1 MRPAIRAPAR
11 CLAARRPNLHER
23 GKSAIRVA
31 QVQRPGDL
39 TLGHARTCRNA
50 IDQGGSLDGIG
61 ADHGNDAGVPLS
73 KVRAPPAAPRMT
85 PIAPP

>member
-61 ADHGNDAGVPLS
+61 ADHGNDCWRPALEGASTAGC
-73 KVRAPPAAPRMT
+73 PPE
-85 PIAPP
+85 